1 MPALEYLMVYTQ
13 SGLPIYSKCY
23 GGFCTAAFK
32 NPELLT
38 GFLSALETLPSTMG
52 GGLSLESVKM
62 GSTEMRFSKT
72 TPTGH
77 SVVIG
82 LGKDSPD
89 IAEDIY
95 REVSK
100 ILASDRFVNVDWTYL
115 TSEVM
120 DAFEKELLETALV
133 DALHDH
139 GGFKDQCPL
148 GDRCPM
154 HTTAIQSRKGRIWS
168 SIKDKYRAMREKMA
182 GRS

>member
-1 MPALEYLMVYTQ
+1 
-13 SGLPIYSKCY
+13 
-23 GGFCTAAFK
+23 
-32 NPELLT
+32 
-38 GFLSALETLPSTMG
+38 MG
-52 GGLSLESVKM
+52 P
-62 GSTEMRFSKT
+62 TEMRFSKT

-82 LGKDSPD
+82 LGKDSPN

-100 ILASDRFVNVDWTYL
+100 ILAGDRFVNVDWTYM
-115 TSEVM
+115 TSELM
-120 DAFEKELLETALV
+120 DAFEKELLETAFV
-133 DALHDH
+133 DAMHDH
-139 GGFKDQCPL
+139 GGFSDQCPL